1 VTRFEDTLRER
12 EVVRDGLSY
21 SVEMAESERD
31 AIVDALAAARN
42 LVVTTYN
49 SAWTD
54 AQNDDAQRRAKNFN
68 YALKRLNAGVSE

>member
-68 YALKRLNAGVSE
+68 DALKRLDAGVSE